1 MNSAVG
7 HSFKE
12 KFAEFHTCGSREQ
25 CTRPN
30 QKNADGQNATPTTI
44 QTHALYSH
52 KWHFLRN
59 LETKKKTS
67 LCDIITKKLKII

>member
-44 QTHALYSH
+44 QTH
-52 KWHFLRN
+52 
-59 LETKKKTS
+59 T
-67 LCDIITKKLKII
+67 

>member
-1 MNSAVG
+1 MKP
-7 HSFKE
+7 SFKVR
-12 KFAEFHTCGSREQ
+12 FVFFRICVSHEQ
-25 CTRPN
+25 YTGPN
-30 QKNADGQNATPTTI
+30 QKNADAQNATPTTI